1 MRLLACLVAT
11 TVLSC
16 FPTIDAASAA
26 DEWGSIEGQFL
37 LEGDI
42 PELPPLVEK
51 GAQVADATVCAANGV
66 PDDSLIVNPDNKGI
80 ANICFWMRKA
90 PSKIHPDLVKSA
102 EPEVVFDQVNCRFTP
117 HILIAR
123 TDQTILVKNGDPINH
138 NTHTN
143 PLFYEGKNLV
153 ISPND
158 RTGVPFEIKKS
169 QLGYPPVLVNC
180 DSHRYMTAYW
190 MVGDHPYVA
199 VTDSD
204 GKFKIENLP
213 PGEHAFTVWH
223 ERTGWINCPDFKRTV
238 TVKVEAG
245 KTTTIGPFKV
255 AATEF
260 TKNR

>member
-11 TVLSC
+11 TALSC
-16 FPTIDAASAA
+16 VPAINAASAA
-26 DEWGSIEGQFL
+26 DEWGSIEGQFI

-42 PELPPLVEK
+42 PKFPPLVEK
-51 GAQVADATVCAANGV
+51 GAAVADATVCAANGV
-66 PDDSLIVNPDNKGI
+66 PDDSLIVNPDSKGI
-80 ANICFWMRKA
+80 SNICIYMRKA
-90 PSKIHPDLVKSA
+90 PGKIHPDLKVSAVK
-102 EPEVVFDQVNCRFTP
+102 EVVFDQVGCRFTP

-143 PLFYEGKNLV
+143 PLAYQAQNLV
-153 ISPND
+153 IAPNE
-158 RTGVPFEIKKS
+158 RAGVPFLIKKS
-169 QLGYPPVLVNC
+169 QLNYPPVLVNC
-180 DSHRYMTAYW
+180 DSHRYMTAHW
-190 MVGDHPYVA
+190 IVSDHPYVA
-199 VTDSD
+199 VSDVD

-213 PGEHAFTVWH
+213 PGEHTFRVWH
-223 ERTGWINCPDFKRTV
+223 ERPGYINCAEFKRDV

-260 TKNR
+260 TKNK